1 MQTIHVRYLNKK
13 APAAAIYMA
22 NWPNTIRF
30 FDLTRVAF
38 PKPAEKKKFVVKTTV
53 SLSFIFEVIM

>member
-13 APAAAIYMA
+13 APATAIYMA
-22 NWPNTIRF
+22 NWPNTIGF

-38 PKPAEKKKFVVKTTV
+38 PKPAEKKIVQGEPWEKHRA
-53 SLSFIFEVIM
+53 SDIYYC

>member
-13 APAAAIYMA
+13 APATAIYMA
-22 NWPNTIRF
+22 NWPNTIGF

-38 PKPAEKKKFVVKTTV
+38 PKPAEKKIVCC
-53 SLSFIFEVIM
+53 

>member
-1 MQTIHVRYLNKK
+1 MHTIHVRYLNKK
-13 APAAAIYMA
+13 APATAIYMA

-38 PKPAEKKKFVVKTTV
+38 PKPAEKKIVCC
-53 SLSFIFEVIM
+53 

>member
-13 APAAAIYMA
+13 APATAIYMA

-38 PKPAEKKKFVVKTTV
+38 PKPAEKKN
-53 SLSFIFEVIM
+53 SLLLRQLLVYPLYLK